1 LRNQR
6 LRASAGIVR
15 EAEEPRMSTMSTK
28 RRYRRTAAT
37 IVLLLA
43 ASACDAGR
51 QGEASAETP
60 ASTPAMD
67 VQVPLP
73 PMVEP
78 PLPEI
83 DMHSAKARL
92 SPHETLEPVTF
103 ERDGATTVSGTVVG
117 SKAPAYAVP
126 VAAGQTLIVMFHH
139 SSTTSLYINVIDAAD
154 ASGAAVHRGEFNGP
168 TATITAPRDATY
180 VITPHQPHAVAS
192 RNESGEFTMTI
203 ARS

>member
-6 LRASAGIVR
+6 LRASAEIVR

-28 RRYRRTAAT
+28 CIHRRTAAT

-43 ASACDAGR
+43 ASACDAGG
-51 QGEASAETP
+51 QGEASAQTH
-60 ASTPAMD
+60 ASAPVLD

-73 PMVEP
+73 PIVEP

-83 DMHSAKARL
+83 DMQGAKARL
-92 SPHETLEPVTF
+92 SRHETLEAVDF
-103 ERDGATTVSGTVVG
+103 ETSGLTIVSGTVVG
-117 SKAPAYAVP
+117 AKAPAYAVP
-126 VAAGQTLIVMFHH
+126 VAAGQTLTVTFQPT
-139 SSTTSLYINVIDAAD
+139 STTSLYMNVLDAAD

-168 TATITAPRDATY
+168 TATITAARDTTY
-180 VITPHQPHAVAS
+180 VITPHQPRAVADL
-192 RNESGEFTMTI
+192 NEAGAFTMTI